1 MTTTLSRRRSRTG
14 TKARGSNVRQLRER
28 FGCSQRVFAR
38 LMGVSERSLISF
50 EKRDAC
56 SETVQRQ
63 VNSLSRL
70 RQALARVIRPEA
82 IGDWFQRP
90 NDAFGGLKPLEV
102 VERGEIDRIWAM
114 IYELESGTAG

>member
-1 MTTTLSRRRSRTG
+1 
-14 TKARGSNVRQLRER
+14 
-28 FGCSQRVFAR
+28 
-38 LMGVSERSLISF
+38 MGVSERSLISF
-50 EKRDAC
+50 ERRDGC

-70 RQALARVIRPEA
+70 QQALARVICSEA

-90 NDAFGGLKPLEV
+90 SDAFGGLKPMEV

-114 IYELESGTAG
+114 IYELDSGTAG

>member
-1 MTTTLSRRRSRTG
+1 MTTAVSKRRTRGGTVARS
-14 TKARGSNVRQLRER
+14 SNVRRLRER

-38 LMGVSERSLISF
+38 LVGVSERSLISF
-50 EKRDAC
+50 EKRDAYN
-56 SETVQRQ
+56 EAARRQ
-63 VNSLSRL
+63 VQSLERL
-70 RQALARVIRPEA
+70 QQALARVIRPEA

-114 IYELESGTAG
+114 IYELESGSAE